1 MNNIGF
7 LGGYAMEF
15 AAWSEIDIGALK
27 RNVARTRGLVGKD
40 VKILLTIK
48 ADAYGHG
55 APHVARTTIGS
66 GVDMLG
72 VATLHE
78 GIELRG
84 AGVRVPILILSPSLV
99 NEIDEILEWHLTP
112 TVSDMKFAQALA
124 FSRSHMSGTAKV
136 HVEIDTGM
144 TRGGVNQ
151 DEAVD
156 FVVAVSRLPGLAVDG
171 LYTHFPSTYGDEAEF
186 TAGQIRAFQAI
197 VDTLKREGIKIPL
210 LHTANSAAITQC
222 PGSYFNMV
230 RPGGM
235 IYGMFPR
242 KDMNGSGL
250 DPVMSFKS
258 RVVNIKDVA
267 RGKTVSYGRTHRFMR
282 DSRVAAVAAGYGH
295 GLTRSLSNSGCLL
308 VRGAR
313 APIVG
318 MVTMD
323 MTLIDVTD
331 IPGVS
336 VGDEVVIFGK
346 QGKAEITVYEVAER
360 CGTIAYE
367 ITCGIGKRVPRVY
380 VEDGHIMGIVTLIG
394 ERLPRE
400 GISLS

>member
-1 MNNIGF
+1 V
-7 LGGYAMEF
+7 EF
-15 AAWSEIDIGALK
+15 AAWSEIDMGALK
-27 RNVARTRGLVGKD
+27 RNVARTRDMVGKD
-40 VKILLTIK
+40 VRILLTIK

-55 APHVARTTIGS
+55 APHVARTAVGQ

-99 NEIDEILEWHLTP
+99 NEIDEILEWDLTP
-112 TVSDMKFAQALA
+112 TVSDMRFARALA
-124 FSRSHMSGTAKV
+124 FSSSRMSETVKV
-136 HVEIDTGM
+136 HVEVDTGM

-151 DEAVD
+151 GEAVD
-156 FVVAVSRLPGLAVDG
+156 FALALSRLPGLALEG
-171 LYTHFPSTYGDEAEF
+171 LYTHFPSTYNDEAEF
-186 TAGQIRAFQAI
+186 TAGQVRAFEEI
-197 VDTLKREGIKIPL
+197 VDALRSKGVEIPL

-222 PGSYFNMV
+222 PGCYFNMV

-258 RVVNIKDVA
+258 RVVNVKDVA
-267 RGKTVSYGRTHRFMR
+267 KGKTVSYGRTHRFEE
-282 DSRVAAVAAGYGH
+282 DSRVAAVAVGYGH
-295 GLTRSLSNSGCLL
+295 GLSRSLSNSGDLL

-323 MTLIDVTD
+323 VTLLDVTD
-331 IPGVS
+331 IPDVS

-346 QGKAEITVYEVAER
+346 QGKQEITVYEVAER

-367 ITCGIGKRVPRVY
+367 VTCGIGKRVPRVY
-380 VEDGHIMGIVTLIG
+380 VEEGHITGVVTLIG

>member
-1 MNNIGF
+1 
-7 LGGYAMEF
+7 MEF
-15 AAWSEIDIGALK
+15 AAWSEIDVGALK
-27 RNVARTRGLVGKD
+27 RNVARTRQLVGKE

-55 APHVARTTIGS
+55 APHVARTVVAS

-99 NEIDEILEWHLTP
+99 NEIDEIFEWHLTP
-112 TVSDMKFAQALA
+112 TVSDMKFAQAYA
-124 FSRSHMSGTAKV
+124 FSGSHMNDKARV

-151 DEAVD
+151 MEAVD
-156 FVVAVSRLPGLAVDG
+156 FVTALSRLPGLTIEG
-171 LYTHFPSTYGDEAEF
+171 LYTHFPSTYDDDAEF
-186 TAGQIRAFQAI
+186 TEGQIDAFGRI
-197 VDTLKREGIKIPL
+197 VGALKDKGIEIPL

-242 KDMNGSGL
+242 KDMNGAGL

-258 RVVNIKDVA
+258 RVVNVKKVA
-267 RGKTVSYGRTHRFMR
+267 RGRTVSYGRTHRFDR

-295 GLTRSLSNSGCLL
+295 GLVRSLSNSGALL

-323 MTLIDVTD
+323 VTLLDVTD

-336 VGDEVVIFGK
+336 VGDEVVIFGR
-346 QGKAEITVYEVAER
+346 QDKAEISVYEVAER

-380 VEDGHIMGIVTLIG
+380 VEDGHIIGIVTLIG

>member
-1 MNNIGF
+1 
-7 LGGYAMEF
+7 MEF
-15 AAWSEIDIGALK
+15 AAWSEIDIAALK
-27 RNVARTRGLVGKD
+27 RNVARTRKLVGED

-55 APHVARTTIGS
+55 ARHVGRAAIAS
-66 GVDMLG
+66 GIDMLG

-84 AGVRVPILILSPSLV
+84 AGIRVPILILSPSLV
-99 NEIDEILEWHLTP
+99 NEIDEIIEWDLTP
-112 TVSDMKFAQALA
+112 TVSDMRFAQALA
-124 FSRSHMSGTAKV
+124 FSGSRITGNVKV
-136 HVEIDTGM
+136 HVEVDTGM
-144 TRGGVNQ
+144 TRGGVNE
-151 DEAVD
+151 DEAVE
-156 FVVAVSRLPGLAVDG
+156 FVKALSGLPGLAVEG
-171 LYTHFPSTYGDEAEF
+171 LYTHFPSTYGEEADF
-186 TAGQIRAFQAI
+186 TVSQIETYQRI
-197 VDTLKREGIKIPL
+197 VDELRRAGIEIPL

-230 RPGGM
+230 RPGGI

-242 KDMNGSGL
+242 RGMNGLGL
-250 DPVMSFKS
+250 EPVMAFKS
-258 RVVNIKDVA
+258 RVVNVKHVSK
-267 RGKTVSYGRTHRFMR
+267 GKTVSYGRTHRLER

-295 GLTRSLSNSGCLL
+295 GLTRLLSNNGDLL

-323 MTLIDVTD
+323 VTLLDVTD
-331 IPGVS
+331 VPGVS
-336 VGDEVVIFGK
+336 VGDEVVIFGR
-346 QGKAEITVYEVAER
+346 QGESEITVYEVAER

-367 ITCGIGKRVPRVY
+367 VTCGIGKRVPRVY
-380 VEDGHIMGIVTLIG
+380 IEDGRITGIVTLIG

-400 GISLS
+400 GAYH

>member
-1 MNNIGF
+1 
-7 LGGYAMEF
+7 MEF

-27 RNVARTRGLVGKD
+27 RNVARTRDLVGED

-55 APHVARTTIGS
+55 ARHVGRAAIAS
-66 GVDMLG
+66 GIDMLG

-84 AGVRVPILILSPSLV
+84 AGIRVPILILSPSLV
-99 NEIDEILEWHLTP
+99 NEIDEIIEWELTP
-112 TVSDMKFAQALA
+112 TVSDMRFAQALA
-124 FSRSHMSGTAKV
+124 FSGSRVTRTVKV
-136 HVEIDTGM
+136 HVEVDTGM

-151 DEAVD
+151 DEAVG
-156 FVVAVSRLPGLAVDG
+156 FVKALSGLPCLAVEG
-171 LYTHFPSTYGDEAEF
+171 LYTHFPSTYGEDAEF
-186 TAGQIRAFQAI
+186 TAGQIRAFHEIVQAI
-197 VDTLKREGIKIPL
+197 KGQGIDIPL
-210 LHTANSAAITQC
+210 LHTANSAAITQY

-230 RPGGM
+230 RPGGI
-235 IYGMFPR
+235 IYGMFPQQG
-242 KDMNGSGL
+242 MNGLGL
-250 DPVMSFKS
+250 EPVMAFKS
-258 RVVNIKDVA
+258 RVVNVKDVSK
-267 RGKTVSYGRTHRFMR
+267 GKTVSYGRTHRFVR

-295 GLTRSLSNSGCLL
+295 GLTRLLSNNGDLL
-308 VRGAR
+308 VRGTR

-323 MTLIDVTD
+323 VTLIDVTD
-331 IPGVS
+331 VLGVS
-336 VGDEVVIFGK
+336 VGDEVVIFGR
-346 QGKAEITVYEVAER
+346 QGKEEVTVYEVAER

-380 VEDGHIMGIVTLIG
+380 IEDGHITGIVTLIG

-400 GISLS
+400 GAFH

>member
-1 MNNIGF
+1 M
-7 LGGYAMEF
+7 MEF
-15 AAWSEIDIGALK
+15 AAWAEIDIGALK
-27 RNVARTRGLVGKD
+27 RNVARTRDLVGKN

-55 APHVARTTIGS
+55 ARHVARAAIAS

-84 AGVRVPILILSPSLV
+84 AGVRVPILILSPSLI
-99 NEIDEILEWHLTP
+99 NEIDEILEWDLTP
-112 TVSDMKFAQALA
+112 TVSDMKFAQALG
-124 FSRSHMSGTAKV
+124 FSGSRLSGTVKV
-136 HVEIDTGM
+136 HVEVDTGM

-151 DEAVD
+151 EEAVQ
-156 FVVAVSRLPGLAVDG
+156 FVTALSRLPGLEVEG
-171 LYTHFPSTYGDEAEF
+171 LYTHFPSTYEDEADF
-186 TAGQIRAFQAI
+186 TGGQIAAFKEI
-197 VDTLKREGIKIPL
+197 VDSLVREGVEVPL
-210 LHTANSAAITQC
+210 LHTANSAAITQYAD
-222 PGSYFNMV
+222 SYFNMV
-230 RPGGM
+230 RPGGI

-242 KDMNGSGL
+242 KEMNGLGL
-250 DPVMSFKS
+250 EPVMSFKS
-258 RVVNIKDVA
+258 RVVNVKDVA
-267 RGKTVSYGRTHRFMR
+267 EGKTVSYGRTHCLKR
-282 DSRVAAVAAGYGH
+282 DSRIAAVAAGYGH
-295 GLTRSLSNSGCLL
+295 GLTRSLSNKGDLL

-323 MTLIDVTD
+323 VTLLDVTD
-331 IPGVS
+331 IPQVS
-336 VGDEVVIFGK
+336 VGDEVVIFGR
-346 QGKAEITVYEVAER
+346 QGEAEISVYEVAER

-367 ITCGIGKRVPRVY
+367 VTCGIGKRVPRVY
-380 VEDGHIMGIVTLIG
+380 IEKGHVTGIVTLIG

>member
-1 MNNIGF
+1 
-7 LGGYAMEF
+7 MEF
-15 AAWSEIDIGALK
+15 AAWSEIDVSALK
-27 RNVARTRGLVGKD
+27 RNVARTRKLVGKD

-55 APHVARTTIGS
+55 ARHVARAAIAS

-112 TVSDMKFAQALA
+112 TVSDMKFARALA
-124 FSRSHMSGTAKV
+124 FSSSRMSATIKV
-136 HVEIDTGM
+136 HVEVDTGM
-144 TRGGVNQ
+144 TRGGVNEE
-151 DEAVD
+151 DAAD
-156 FVVAVSRLPGLAVDG
+156 FVAALARLPGLAVEG
-171 LYTHFPSTYGDEAEF
+171 LYTHFPSTYEEESEF
-186 TAGQIRAFQAI
+186 TGNQIEAFQAI
-197 VDTLKREGIKIPL
+197 VDRLKDQGIEISL

-230 RPGGM
+230 RPGGLV
-235 IYGMFPR
+235 YGMFPR
-242 KDMNGSGL
+242 GGMNGVGL
-250 DPVMSFKS
+250 EPVMGFKS
-258 RVVNIKDVA
+258 RVVNVKDVGK
-267 RGKTVSYGRTHRFMR
+267 GKTVSYGRTHRFER
-282 DSRVAAVAAGYGH
+282 PSRVAAVAAGYGH
-295 GLTRSLSNSGCLL
+295 GLSRALSNNGSLL
-308 VRGAR
+308 VRGTR

-323 MTLIDVTD
+323 VTLLDVTG
-331 IPGVS
+331 IPEVS

-346 QGKAEITVYEVAER
+346 QGEAEISVYEVAER

-380 VEDGHIMGIVTLIG
+380 IENGHITGIVTLIG

-400 GISLS
+400 GISLG